1 MFEGIGILRGRAGA
15 VALRALAALALVSL
29 AGAGALWSAN
39 TVTGGAFWGLVG
51 DEYVDVDVALPNLQQ
66 GDGEYPDDI
75 TYFVQLNTDPNLP
88 TVLPLNVTIQE
99 TNPRESGSPVVASGA
114 VSLLVPLNDD
124 GTPVRAEPHK
134 LIFHSGNWQTPQ
146 PIRIASINDN
156 IDTPDREVDIE
167 HDFGNY
173 LTSPVKLRVTVH
185 DDDERGLMLPETV
198 NVRGLT
204 TETYEFHLA
213 TQPQDGENVV
223 IEISGDGLQVA
234 ANGGELGS
242 SAQVT
247 FANERWNRPQTIS
260 VSSDRRG
267 LSPGAHS
274 FTLMHKAIRGSDY
287 AGEVSDEIDVVV
299 NIAAVVARPHATA
312 TPRVLPTWTPR
323 PTHTAT
329 PEPAPAA
336 VEPTATATNTV
347 IPTLTPTPS
356 ATPTPAPTAT
366 FTATPEPTPTPQ
378 ADDSPPR
385 PVEPDSTATAEAVE
399 AEATATREAAE
410 RATATAVA
418 AIDATATA
426 VVEAT
431 QVAATVTAAVSDTA
445 TAVAYATSTAIAIPT
460 ATAEAAATATA
471 VAQVTVTAEVVATQ
485 TAVVAT
491 RTAIAVTSTAI
502 AELTATAAP
511 VATATA
517 VYEQEATATAIAII
531 RTAIAIETAIPEFQ
545 ATATAQAG
553 ALATAIAEITAT
565 AEVHRR
571 AREMGTALPGFPDD
585 ADSGAADQG
594 IAGLLA
600 RATAEARELGA
611 TATAIAIAQAGGSD
625 PRFNALGTP
634 LAAPQITAT
643 AAAQEAAIATIVA
656 DSIEATQTAIAGGG
670 VDAGG
675 GDFGREILDIADGA
689 ADFLG
694 PLAIP
699 VGVGVV
705 AAIVAATIAVTKK
718 LALAKVFKLVLRFVL
733 RV

>member
-1 MFEGIGILRGRAGA
+1 MRRIITAIALGAAAIGGGLWG
-15 VALRALAALALVSL
+15 LSAAL
-29 AGAGALWSAN
+29 
-39 TVTGGAFWGLVG
+39 GGLFWGISGDDYVG
-51 DEYVDVDVALPNLQQ
+51 VETALSVLQQ
-66 GDGEYPDDI
+66 GDGEYPDEI
-75 TYFVQLNTDPNLP
+75 TYLVQLNTDPNVP
-88 TVLPLNVTIQE
+88 TAAPINVTIQE
-99 TNPRESGSPVVASGA
+99 TKPRESGSPVVASGA

-134 LIFHSGNWQTPQ
+134 LIFHSGNWNTPQ
-146 PIRIASINDN
+146 PIRIASVDDN
-156 IDTPDREVDIE
+156 IDAPDREVDIE
-167 HDFGNY
+167 HDFANY
-173 LTSPVKLRVTVH
+173 LTNSVKIRVTVH

-234 ANGGELGS
+234 ANGGDLGS
-242 SAQVT
+242 SARVT
-247 FANERWNRPQTIS
+247 FANADWNKPHTIS
-260 VSSDRRG
+260 VNSERRG
-267 LSPGAHS
+267 LAPGAHS
-274 FTLMHKAIRGSDY
+274 FTLMHKAISGSDY
-287 AGEVSDEIDVVV
+287 AGIVNKELDVVV
-299 NIAAVVARPHATA
+299 NIAAVVARPRATA
-312 TPRVLPTWTPR
+312 TPRVLSTWTPR

-336 VEPTATATNTV
+336 VEPTATATNTA
-347 IPTLTPTPS
+347 IPTVTPTPS
-356 ATPTPAPTAT
+356 ATPTPLPTAT
-366 FTATPEPTPTPQ
+366 FTATPPATPTPQ

-385 PVEPDSTATAEAVE
+385 PVESGSTATAEAAE

-410 RATATAVA
+410 WATATAVA
-418 AIDATATA
+418 VVEATATAGAVVTQVAATATA
-426 VVEAT
+426 VVA
-431 QVAATVTAAVSDTA
+431 DTA

-460 ATAEAAATATA
+460 VTAEAAATATA
-471 VAQVTVTAEVVATQ
+471 VAQVTATAEVVAMQ

-491 RTAIAVTSTAI
+491 RTAIAVTSTAM

-511 VATATA
+511 AATATA

-565 AEVHRR
+565 AEAHRR

-611 TATAIAIAQAGGSD
+611 TATAIAIAQARGSD
-625 PRFNALGTP
+625 PRFNAEGTP
-634 LAAPQITAT
+634 LSAPQITAT

-656 DSIEATQTAIAGGG
+656 DSLEATQTAIAGRG
-670 VDAGG
+670 VDAG

-694 PLAIP
+694 PFAIP

-718 LALAKVFKLVLRFVL
+718 LALAKIFKIALRFML